1 MRRAA
6 SARVKSGSAPS
17 RAWAQVPEHGRVD
30 GVAGGV
36 QELVVAGAG
45 GQGPLVQP
53 QAEGHRRRGGRLLGV
68 AAGLEPAQGGQ
79 EGAPLRSPE
88 LELHQGLVLPGNV
101 IGQAPVLQP
110 QLVPQSALHL
120 HPAHVGPGAGGTR
133 DRARLQPGCCRRA
146 SSSSASFFSP
156 ASRAKSSAR
165 GACRRGRGSWRTARR
180 RSSPRFS
187 RLYAHDQGE
196 QGVHPALLVF
206 LIGHLHRV
214 HGLLQLSVQPVQRL
228 LGGGLL
234 SLLHLLQPAAGP
246 APDSSRA

>member
-1 MRRAA
+1 MDDVEQVDLLPQGAEKYLLGAA
-6 SARVKSGSAPS
+6 GILPVDDAVEVGEVGGAQGGLRQGEVGQCAVP
-17 RAWAQVPEHGRVD
+17 AWAQVPEHGRVD

-120 HPAHVGPGAGGTR
+120 HPAHVGPGTGG
-133 DRARLQPGCCRRA
+133 DQGQGAAPARVLPQGLQQFGLIFQPGQPGKVVRPQALAVEGADLGGQRA
-146 SSSSASFFSP
+146 VGHLRVFHGCTPTIRENRVSTQRSLFFS
-156 ASRAKSSAR
+156 
-165 GACRRGRGSWRTARR
+165 
-180 RSSPRFS
+180 
-187 RLYAHDQGE
+187 
-196 QGVHPALLVF
+196 
-206 LIGHLHRV
+206 
-214 HGLLQLSVQPVQRL
+214 
-228 LGGGLL
+228 
-234 SLLHLLQPAAGP
+234 
-246 APDSSRA
+246 